1 MRTAIAAVTA
11 LATLAFV
18 HSADADV
25 LSGVA
30 FSRVYSQ
37 SRADSTAHLVQ
48 INQTLPTQC
57 NLNRLYIDINDKELL
72 ASALMHYS
80 MGKSVD
86 IVYQTDAAARNAAG
100 HISGLTCRL
109 VSIF

>member
-1 MRTAIAAVTA
+1 MKAAFTV

-18 HSADADV
+18 HSAHADV
-25 LSGVA
+25 LSGVL

-48 INQTLPTQC
+48 ISQPLPAPC

-72 ASALMHYS
+72 ASALMHFS

-86 IVYQTDAAARNAAG
+86 IVYQIDAAPRSAAG
-100 HISGLTCRL
+100 HIAGLTCRL